1 MPWKTICSSS
11 DVAPN
16 TIKQFEVEGIKII
29 LANYG
34 DGFAAFPPLCPHM
47 EEPLST
53 AGMLVGPIFVC
64 SKHLWQWDLST
75 REMSGAAEKDL
86 LFYELKQDGDDVLV
100 NLERELTY
108 DYGNDEDSDDD
119 DDFFD

>member
-1 MPWKTICSSS
+1 MSWKTVCAPS

-16 TIKQFEVEGIKII
+16 TIKQFEVDGIKII

-34 DGFAAFPPLCPHM
+34 NGFAAFPPLCPHM

-75 REMSGAAEKDL
+75 KEKSGAAEKDL
-86 LFYELKQDGDDVLV
+86 LFYELKQDGNQLLV
-100 NLERELTY
+100 NLEQELKY
-108 DYGNDEDSDDD
+108 DYADDDGSEDD
-119 DDFFD
+119 DDFFN

>member
-1 MPWKTICSSS
+1 MSWKTICSSS

-34 DGFAAFPPLCPHM
+34 DGFAAFPPFCPHM

-75 REMSGAAEKDL
+75 KEKAGAAEKDL
-86 LFYELKQDGDDVLV
+86 LFYELKQDGNNVLI
-100 NLERELTY
+100 NLEQELTY
-108 DYGNDEDSDDD
+108 DYGSEDDNVDD
-119 DDFFD
+119 DDFFN